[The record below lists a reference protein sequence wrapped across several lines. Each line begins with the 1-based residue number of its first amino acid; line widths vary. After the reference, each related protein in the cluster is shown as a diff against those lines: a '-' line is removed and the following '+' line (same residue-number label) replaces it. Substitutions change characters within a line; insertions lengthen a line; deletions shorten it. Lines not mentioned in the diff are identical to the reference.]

1 MAQIP
6 TTNVKLRSNI
16 RQEYGGSSGNV
27 SLGNY
32 YRYVDN
38 TGLVDNSAMIPAN
51 PRYYFNQYYT
61 PNSNGSGSGGS
72 TNYAKKTTILRDVNG
87 TYIPNTD
94 ITREWRY
101 GSTNP
106 FATTVDQ
113 NTAGTNPSAP
123 GSFYGDTSNYFYFT
137 PDTNYPWS
145 GQSRSV
151 QSMFVFNSVTV
162 FGSGATQI
170 QLWQNYYGLW
180 RTKGKAAYRGY
191 YNQNIPQNG
200 ANPPDISMSNF
211 RGQYNP

>member
-16 RQEYGGSSGNV
+16 RQEYGGSSSNV

-38 TGLVDNSAMIPAN
+38 TGLVDNSAIIPAN

-61 PNSNGSGSGGS
+61 PSSSGSGSGGS

-87 TYIPNTD
+87 NYIPNTD

-101 GSTNP
+101 GSTQP

-113 NTAGTNPSAP
+113 NTPGTNPSAP
-123 GSFYGDTSNYFYFT
+123 GSFYGQVGAYFYFV
-137 PDTNYPWS
+137 PDTNYPYYGAPSIHSVFIKQIRTPIEYYGSYILFENWYGMYLSIASAASTQPVNQTVPTS
-145 GQSRSV
+145 GQ
-151 QSMFVFNSVTV
+151 
-162 FGSGATQI
+162 
-170 QLWQNYYGLW
+170 
-180 RTKGKAAYRGY
+180 
-191 YNQNIPQNG
+191 
-200 ANPPDISMSNF
+200 ISLGQF
-211 RGQYNP
+211 RGQQNP